1 MVDRYSPTEYYNA
14 IMKDYIPE
22 LSFIRWQDKYALWKG
37 KSLATLKK
45 LLGDFPARVPLNP
58 LVLEEWVEGELRISK
73 IRLTTDKYSDLPA
86 LIMRRVDL
94 EPGVGHPAIL
104 CIHGH
109 GHQGKDSVAGMV
121 EVPGV
126 REDLAAMKNDYGRQM
141 AIDGFITMM
150 PDLRGF
156 GERHGEDYPDRDRC
170 NVNFLK
176 GAMLG
181 VFPLTLDIWDLM
193 CCLDYLGSLPE
204 VEPSRI
210 GAMGLSFGGT
220 LTTFLT
226 ALDPRIKA
234 ADIIG
239 YINPFYEFA
248 IKRANFCGSQMVPFL
263 FKYFD
268 TADIA
273 GLIAPR
279 PLLLEMGKDDLC
291 FLHADQQ
298 TGYLQLA
305 RIYQVAGCGSLL
317 EVDDHPGG
325 HEYSGRKAR
334 EFFRSHL

>member
-1 MVDRYSPTEYYNA
+1 MRDHV
-14 IMKDYIPE
+14 PE
-22 LSFIRWQDKYALWKG
+22 LSYSRWEGTHGQWK
-37 KSLATLKK
+37 KESLVNLRR
-45 LLGDFPARVPLNP
+45 LLGEYPDRVPLNP
-58 LVLEEWVEGELRISK
+58 IVLEERVEGELIVVKVRIS
-73 IRLTTDKYSDLPA
+73 TDEYSDVPA
-86 LIMRRVDL
+86 LIMRRKDL
-94 EPGVGHPAIL
+94 DPDVQHPAIL

-109 GHQGKDSVAGMV
+109 GHQGKDSVAGNV
-121 EVPGV
+121 AIPGV
-126 REDLAAMKNDYGRQM
+126 SEDLAAMKNDYGRSM
-141 AIDGFITMM
+141 ALEGFITLM

-181 VFPLTLDIWDLM
+181 IFPLTLNIWDMM
-193 CCLDYLGSLPE
+193 CCLDYLATLPGVDPE
-204 VEPSRI
+204 RI

-220 LTTFLT
+220 MTTFLA
-226 ALDPRIKA
+226 ALDHRVKA

-279 PLLLEMGKDDLC
+279 PLLLEMGKEDLC
-291 FLHADQQ
+291 FLYTDQRK
-298 TGYLQLA
+298 GHEQLA
-305 RIYQVAGCGSLL
+305 RVYRGAGSESLL
-317 EVDDHPGG
+317 VVDDHSGG
-325 HEYSGRKAR
+325 HEYSGRKAVG
-334 EFFRSHL
+334 FFRQHL